1 MIFSDLSISSLGW
14 FLYRELHSPPTLL
27 EYFAGQFRFE
37 KNHVGTIHFRI
48 AICRECMLTEPVGW
62 VGYIS
67 CDRICTFTP
76 AQHTLFTWIWI
87 SHLRNPI
94 RHVCVSV
101 RARAYTTVNMLELKI
116 GLPVQH
122 RNLDVLCSQRA
133 NTRLFLLQFCVCGF
147 YSLTFTKS
155 PVHAATQKHS
165 THVLDSIRWTTL
177 HFPYIHCKVFSV
189 QIGTVIPREWG
200 MWTSGGL
207 LSCVWSLFVWATIE
221 QDKHFKNYID
231 FWFGA

>member
-1 MIFSDLSISSLGW
+1 MLERFTLELRYAANVCWRNPWVGSDIFHATAFARSHLPNTHFS
-14 FLYRELHSPPTLL
+14 RE
-27 EYFAGQFRFE
+27 FE
-37 KNHVGTIHFRI
+37 FRI
-48 AICRECMLTEPVGW
+48 CVIPSGTCVW
-62 VGYIS
+62 
-67 CDRICTFTP
+67 
-76 AQHTLFTWIWI
+76 
-87 SHLRNPI
+87 
-94 RHVCVSV
+94 VCVRV
-101 RARAYTTVNMLELKI
+101 RVRVHMYTTVNMLELKI